1 MATTRPRRS
10 ASERHQLVH
19 RWQQSGQSKAAFA
32 KHVGVS
38 INTFRRW
45 LTAAK
50 PQFVEVIQAKPVVAP
65 RDFMV
70 HVGEFRIQVPHGFD
84 GPEFHCPL
92 PLVLRAAG
100 SALYQ
105 PVPLH
110 TYTAPAS
117 SPFSSS

>member
-1 MATTRPRRS
+1 MNKLPIHKRTMILS
-10 ASERHQLVH
+10 LLVEGMSM
-19 RWQQSGQSKAAFA
+19 RAISRT
-32 KHVGVS
+32 VGVS

-45 LTAAK
+45 LTAAE
-50 PQFVEVIQAKPVVAP
+50 PQFVELIQAKPVVAP